1 MNKERRMVLYTTVD
15 GDTWD
20 SIAKKVYGAERY
32 ADFLME
38 CNMTLLDILV
48 FQRGVVLETPALPQQ
63 KSVILPP
70 WR

>member
-1 MNKERRMVLYTTVD
+1 MYTTIE

-20 SIAKKVYGAERY
+20 MIAKKVYGKEKY

-38 CNMTLLDILV
+38 SNRTLLDTLV
-48 FQRGVVLETPALPQQ
+48 FRSGVVLETPVLPAEQART
-63 KSVILPP
+63 LPP